1 MLQSEV
7 QEIWFRMEPLLGSNH
22 GSSGLQ
28 WDERKHLGRAITQR
42 AEIQSWGQYKV
53 TCMKCLSE
61 FLEQVFC
68 VLKPVEEKILGYR
81 EFMILNGNNNI
92 FLANPKAL
100 PVSPNINKTVGKK
113 LLKCYVTVYYNFCII
128 FSILNTNDLILQHL
142 INKLIRGYV
151 CVQKTNLSNMNY
163 VFFYVALNI

>member
-1 MLQSEV
+1 MGVVGYNGRRKRPWQ
-7 QEIWFRMEPLLGSNH
+7 
-22 GSSGLQ
+22 GL
-28 WDERKHLGRAITQR
+28 RQR
-42 AEIQSWGQYKV
+42 AEIQSWGQHEV
-53 TCMKCLSE
+53 TCMKCLSQ

-68 VLKPVEEKILGYR
+68 VLKSVEEKMLGYW
-81 EFMILNGNNNI
+81 EFTILNGNNNI
-92 FLANPKAL
+92 FLANPNAL
-100 PVSPNINKTVGKK
+100 PVSPNISKTAGEK
-113 LLKCYVTVYYNFCII
+113 LLKCYVTVYYNFCTI